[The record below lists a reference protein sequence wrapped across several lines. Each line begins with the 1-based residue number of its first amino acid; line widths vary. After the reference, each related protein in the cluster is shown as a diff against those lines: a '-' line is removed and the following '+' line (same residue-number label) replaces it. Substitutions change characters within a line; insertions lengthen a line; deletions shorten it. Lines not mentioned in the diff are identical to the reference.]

1 MIHQRGRGRGRP
13 EETIFGSPESEL
25 TLPKYR
31 VPRYES
37 KSEVI
42 LELIRDELFLDGN
55 ARQNLATF
63 CQTYADDE
71 VRQGRVSPVDGDR
84 VPVHPH
90 AGKPLERPGVLP
102 PGGHLHGGLLGGL
115 HAGGPGHVLPVEAGT
130 EAGG

>member
-63 CQTYADDE
+63 CQTYADDDQPQVYHLWSDKIKNDE
-71 VRQGRVSPVDGDR
+71 GEC
-84 VPVHPH
+84 
-90 AGKPLERPGVLP
+90 PLSWGWGSRGVQ
-102 PGGHLHGGLLGGL
+102 LLGRRG
-115 HAGGPGHVLPVEAGT
+115 
-130 EAGG
+130 